1 MATITSQNI
10 DQTGL
15 NNPTLTAVSGG
26 GDQWLNSGSEFVAIK
41 NASGSDLT
49 VTFTAQTT
57 SFDSPTYGPATKSN
71 ATITLASGI
80 TGYIGPF
87 ETGAFNDASGY
98 CQITYSASTSVSIA
112 ILTLQNN

>member
-41 NASGSDLT
+41 NASGSDLST
-49 VTFTAQTT
+49 
-57 SFDSPTYGPATKSN
+57 GSN
-71 ATITLASGI
+71 ASIELI
-80 TGYIGPF
+80 PYIV
-87 ETGAFNDASGY
+87 ADA
-98 CQITYSASTSVSIA
+98 YS
-112 ILTLQNN
+112 